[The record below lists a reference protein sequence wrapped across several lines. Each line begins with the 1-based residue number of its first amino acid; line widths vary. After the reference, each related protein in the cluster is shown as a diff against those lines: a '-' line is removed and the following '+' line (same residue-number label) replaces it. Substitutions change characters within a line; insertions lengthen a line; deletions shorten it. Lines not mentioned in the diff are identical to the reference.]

1 MSYGLWI
8 EHGTISQ
15 WTLNCPD
22 SRIPYVSVTS
32 KETFGKNLRRL
43 REALGLSQEELAEK
57 SEFDRS
63 YVGGIE
69 RGERNPS
76 ISAIFRLA
84 SALSIEPYQLFLE
97 SNEEFRA
104 STGAAGVS
112 VSESKNGLAVKFRYD
127 QFDAEFEILE
137 ASKAE
142 YDEVLSVL
150 RKGLATKNNKA
161 NAVAEAYLVATAK
174 WPDANPSDL
183 WTFLLNR
190 LYCDRSA
197 HPASSARLNLEQS
210 WKRTSGWALE
220 RVLES
225 HYGPFLKDKGVTVEI
240 SNKTRK
246 ASLLEPIEDS
256 RVVPD
261 KADVLITYKRAEEEK
276 LMGVIHVKAS
286 LAERRTDDV
295 PMSQALIAAGYLSIF
310 WTMDCKS
317 YPAEK
322 PTNNGELGEVGE
334 DEASDKRQDFED
346 HGYFSA
352 CFSYNSNTVPTS
364 EDSESPS
371 KIIVCN
377 FKSPDDHFAKFL
389 IDAMNARLAQ

>member
-1 MSYGLWI
+1 MSV
-8 EHGTISQ
+8 S
-15 WTLNCPD
+15 
-22 SRIPYVSVTS
+22 SRQ
-32 KETFGKNLRRL
+32 EFGNNLRRL
-43 REALGLSQEELAEK
+43 REAQGITQEELADR
-57 SEFDRS
+57 SELDRS
-63 YVGGIE
+63 YIGGIE

-76 ISAIFRLA
+76 LNAVFRLA
-84 SALSIEPYQLFLE
+84 NAFRIETYQLFLTPTDDSLSRSE
-97 SNEEFRA
+97 SV
-104 STGAAGVS
+104 GIS
-112 VSESKNGLAVKFRYD
+112 VSESDGGLTIRFRYD

-150 RKGLATKNNKA
+150 RKGLAAKNNKA
-161 NAVAEAYLVATAK
+161 NAVAEAYLLATAK

-190 LYCDRSA
+190 LYCDRSV
-197 HPASSARLNLEQS
+197 HPTSSARLNLEQS

-225 HYGPFLKDKGVTVEI
+225 HYGPFLKNKGVTVEI
-240 SNKTRK
+240 SSKTRK
-246 ASLLEPIEDS
+246 ASLLESIKDS

-261 KADVLITYKRAEEEK
+261 KADVLITYKKAEEER

-295 PMSQALIAAGYLSIF
+295 PMSQALIEAGYLSIF

-322 PTNNGELGEVGE
+322 PINNGELGEIGE
-334 DEASDKRQDFED
+334 DNTSDKRQDFEE
-346 HGYFSA
+346 HGHFSA
-352 CFSYNSNTVPTS
+352 CFSYNSKTLPT
-364 EDSESPS
+364 DESS
-371 KIIVCN
+371 SALSRIYVCD
-377 FKSPDDHFAKFL
+377 FKNPNDRFAQLL
-389 IDAMNARLAQ
+389 IDGLNTRLAE